1 MRERAFPNVSPPG
14 QRQVMLAAIVFPF
27 LSRVE
32 SHHLFEFDELK
43 FFLNHWLCRSP
54 ADFFESLLQERKEGN
69 EGAAAA
75 TAAAEAAAAAAAA
88 KGLGQI
94 LSHIIH
100 NNKALQVP

>member
-1 MRERAFPNVSPPG
+1 M
-14 QRQVMLAAIVFPF
+14 
-27 LSRVE
+27 E
-32 SHHLFEFDELK
+32 SQHLFEFDELK

-54 ADFFESLLQERKEGN
+54 ADFFESLLQECKEGN

-75 TAAAEAAAAAAAA
+75 AAAEAAAAAAAAAA

>member
-1 MRERAFPNVSPPG
+1 MPG
-14 QRQVMLAAIVFPF
+14 AIVFP
-27 LSRVE
+27 LLLRVE
-32 SHHLFEFDELK
+32 SQHLFEFDELN

-75 TAAAEAAAAAAAA
+75 AAEAAAAAAAA